1 MATVSISLEA
11 CFTFKTDMN
20 PHTDHPSISTA
31 HALPSY
37 LQADHLGPWGIF
49 LQQVDRVTPY
59 LGKLS
64 QWVETLKRPKRILI
78 VDVPIHLDNG
88 TVAHFEGYR
97 VQHNTSRGPGKGGV
111 RFHQDVTLSEV
122 MALSAWMSIKNAAV
136 NVPYGGAKGGIRV
149 DPRKL
154 SMAELERVTR
164 RYTSEIGLIIGPT
177 KDIPAPDVNTN
188 EQVMAWMM
196 DTYSMNIGETATGV
210 VTGKPVD
217 LGGSLGRREATGRG
231 VYTVG
236 VEAAQRI
243 GLQIQGAAVAIQ
255 GFGNVGGVSARLF
268 ADSGARV
275 VAVQDHAGTIYQA
288 RGLDVAALQAYARE
302 TGSVAG
308 FPGAEVMSKDA
319 FWDVPCDIMI
329 PAALEQQITADNAGR
344 IQARM
349 VIEGANGPTT
359 PAADDILHERG
370 VLVLPDVIANAGGV
384 TVSYFEWVQDFS
396 SFFWS
401 EDEINDRL
409 VKVMRGAFEGIW
421 QVAEQHKVSLRTATF
436 IVACQ
441 RILHAR
447 DLRGLYP

>member
-1 MATVSISLEA
+1 MPQTSPLPAGSATSAPAV
-11 CFTFKTDMN
+11 FTQ
-20 PHTDHPSISTA
+20 
-31 HALPSY
+31 ALPSY
-37 LQADHLGPWGIF
+37 LDPRHLGPWGVY

-59 LGKLS
+59 LGPLAR
-64 QWVETLKRPKRILI
+64 WVDTLKRPKRTLI

-149 DPRKL
+149 DPRQL
-154 SMAELERVTR
+154 TRGELERVTR
-164 RYTSEIGLIIGPT
+164 RYTREIGIIIGPT

-196 DTYSMNIGETATGV
+196 DTYSMNEGSTATGV

-231 VYTVG
+231 VFTVG
-236 VEAAQRI
+236 VEAARRI
-243 GLQIQGAAVAIQ
+243 GLDVATARVAVQ
-255 GFGNVGGVSARLF
+255 GFGNVGGVAGKLF
-268 ADSGARV
+268 AEAGAKV
-275 VAVQDHAGTIYQA
+275 VAVQDHGGTIYREA
-288 RGLDVAALQAYARE
+288 GLDVPALLAHVARA
-302 TGSVAG
+302 GSVAG
-308 FPGAEVMSKDA
+308 FQNAEVIANDA
-319 FWDVPCDIMI
+319 FWDVPCDILI
-329 PAALEQQITADNAGR
+329 PAALESQITEANAGR

-359 PAADDILHERG
+359 PQADDILHERN

-401 EDEINDRL
+401 EDEINARL
-409 VKVMRGAFEGIW
+409 VKIMKDAFAAVW
-421 QVAEQHKVSLRTATF
+421 QVADENKVSLRTATF
-436 IVACQ
+436 IVACK

>member
-1 MATVSISLEA
+1 MSQTPHRVVAAANSPA
-11 CFTFKTDMN
+11 AFT
-20 PHTDHPSISTA
+20 S
-31 HALPSY
+31 ALPSY
-37 LQADHLGPWGIF
+37 LDPANLGPWGIY
-49 LQQVDRVTPY
+49 LEQVDRVTPY
-59 LGKLS
+59 LGSLAR
-64 QWVETLKRPKRILI
+64 WVDTLKRPKRTLI
-78 VDVPIHLDNG
+78 VDVPIHMDDG

-111 RFHQDVTLSEV
+111 RFHQNVTLSEV

-149 DPRKL
+149 DPRQL
-154 SMAELERVTR
+154 SRGELERITR
-164 RYTSEIGLIIGPT
+164 RYTSEIGIIIGPT

-196 DTYSMNIGETATGV
+196 DTYSMNEGATATGV

-231 VYTVG
+231 VFTVG
-236 VEAAQRI
+236 VEAAKRI
-243 GLQIQGAAVAIQ
+243 GMDIPAARVAVQ
-255 GFGNVGGVSARLF
+255 GFGNVGGVAGKLF
-268 ADSGARV
+268 AEAGAQV
-275 VAVQDHAGTIYQA
+275 VAVQDHGGTVYRA
-288 RGLDVAALQAYARE
+288 AGLDVPALLAHVAR

-308 FPGAEVMSKDA
+308 FEAAEAIDNDA
-319 FWDVPCDIMI
+319 FWGVPCDILI
-329 PAALEQQITADNAGR
+329 PAALEAQITEANASR

-349 VIEGANGPTT
+349 IIEGANGPTT
-359 PAADDILHERG
+359 PQADDILHDRG
-370 VLVLPDVIANAGGV
+370 ILVLPDVIANAGGV

-401 EDEINDRL
+401 EDEINERL
-409 VKVMRGAFEGIW
+409 VRIMKGAFAAIW
-421 QVAEQHKVSLRTATF
+421 QVAEENKVSLRTATF
-436 IVACQ
+436 IVACK